1 MSTSS
6 KEEFRLSNWVPYV
19 EYVPEDYEAP
29 ERIFIQDIFNP
40 DMTEMV
46 NKLRPFRGVDWQ
58 STMRTDLLAYTHYKT
73 VTGHWLLNWMNGFTH
88 FQELDE
94 GKLVVIPAQREY
106 MSQRNRSNVK
116 RGEKVVI

>member
-29 ERIFIQDIFNP
+29 QRIFIQDIFNP
-40 DMTEMV
+40 DLTEMV
-46 NKLRPFRGVDWQ
+46 DRLRPYRGVTWQ
-58 STMRTDLLAYTHYKT
+58 SSLRTDLLAYTNYKS
-73 VTGHWLLNWMNGFTH
+73 VTAHWLLNWMNGFTH

-94 GKLVVIPAQREY
+94 GELVVIPGQREY
-106 MSQRNRSNVK
+106 MSQRNRANVK